1 MEEHTCSSEFAGVN
15 IISTSC
21 FLIGLLVTLKHLI
34 SLSKWIFATFLRSQI
49 DLIRTYGSWAMVT
62 GATDGIGKAM
72 AHRLAHRGL
81 NIILVSRSSKRL
93 QTVATELQARHP
105 HILVKAIQMD
115 FSGDIAE
122 GLRQIAAATR
132 ELDLGILI
140 NNVGITYPGAMFFD
154 QVEEKVWRK
163 ILKVN
168 VEGTTRVTRAV
179 VAGMMERR
187 RGAII
192 NIGSGAS
199 VVIPSH
205 PLYSIYA
212 ASKAYV
218 DQLSRSLHVEYKQY
232 GIHVQCQVPLYVAT
246 KMVSKV
252 ACIEKDSLFIPT
264 PEAYAKAAMR
274 KIGHGPRCT
283 PYWAHSVQWFF
294 AGLAPDPLLDSW
306 RFSIAMRRWKGIQ

>member
-168 VEGTTRVTRAV
+168 VEGTTRC
-179 VAGMMERR
+179 
-187 RGAII
+187 
-192 NIGSGAS
+192 S
-199 VVIPSH
+199 
-205 PLYSIYA
+205 
-212 ASKAYV
+212 YV

>member
-1 MEEHTCSSEFAGVN
+1 M
-15 IISTSC
+15 SC
-21 FLIGLLVTLKHLI
+21 FLTGFLVTLKYLI
-34 SLSKWIFATFLRSQI
+34 SLSKWIFATFLRSEI

-81 NIILVSRSSKRL
+81 NIILVSRSSQRL
-93 QTVATELQARHP
+93 ETVAAELQAQHP
-105 HILVKAIQMD
+105 HIVVKAIQMD
-115 FSGDIAE
+115 FSGDTAE
-122 GLRQIAAATR
+122 GLRRIAAATQ
-132 ELDLGILI
+132 ELDVGILI

-154 QVEEKVWRK
+154 KVEEKVWRK
-163 ILKVN
+163 IVRVN

-179 VAGMMERR
+179 VVGMMERR
-187 RGAII
+187 RGAIV

-218 DQLSRSLHVEYKQY
+218 DQLSRSLYVEYKQY

-252 ACIEKDSLFIPT
+252 ACIEKDSLFVPT
-264 PEAYAKAAMR
+264 PEAYAKAAIR
-274 KIGHGPRCT
+274 EIGHGPRCT
-283 PYWAHSVQWFF
+283 PYWAHSIQWFF
-294 AGLAPDPLLDSW
+294 ASLTPDPLLDAW
-306 RFSIAMRRWKGIQ
+306 RFSIAMRRFSTADNTIYDHFR